1 MTTLCGTDG
10 KVYQIDRDIRAGMR
24 QARVRV
30 EVRLGETTA
39 GQFQHAA
46 CRAMP
51 TNSRNCAVRSLFP
64 ACRCSQPS
72 RMVEG
77 SPAGGYLNAAARPRP
92 EKRRCRSV

>member
-10 KVYQIDRDIRAGMR
+10 KVYQIDRDIRAGTR

-46 CRAMP
+46 GYA
-51 TNSRNCAVRSLFP
+51 FF
-64 ACRCSQPS
+64 
-72 RMVEG
+72 G
-77 SPAGGYLNAAARPRP
+77 SIAKLRDQ
-92 EKRRCRSV
+92 VW